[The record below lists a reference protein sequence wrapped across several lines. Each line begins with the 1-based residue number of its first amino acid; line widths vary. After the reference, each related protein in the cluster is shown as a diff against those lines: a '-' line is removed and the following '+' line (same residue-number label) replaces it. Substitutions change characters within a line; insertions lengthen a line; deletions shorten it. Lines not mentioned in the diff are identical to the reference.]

1 MKEKKPL
8 TIKDKKNRARATQY
22 ALFGGEFLS
31 VATPFAIMA
40 GVNANEWFISNP
52 EPWKLGLGGALG
64 LALMSL
70 AVLLVSKMKEDKSI
84 TGGYVALVVGWYAV
98 AFIFLLLARIMNE
111 IYTIMFYGGFG
122 LLGAFG
128 LDIGSKHYKKQA
140 DNYKEAIESAN
151 KEINKEQAKEEIKQ
165 EKINKVKF

>member
-1 MKEKKPL
+1 MKEKKAL
-8 TIKDKKNRARATQY
+8 TIKQKKNRARATQF

-40 GVNANEWFISNP
+40 GVNANEWFINNP

-128 LDIGSKHYKKQA
+128 LDIGSKYFKKQA
-140 DNYKEAIESAN
+140 DDYKEAIASGK
-151 KEINKEQAKEEIKQ
+151 KELNKEQAIKEIKR
-165 EKINKVKF
+165 EEENKVKF